1 MKVEDEEE
9 TTVISRD
16 LGSTASW
23 FGIYVGWLG
32 HNNIGDDALLDIFIS
47 ILQGK
52 SNDSVPTKHFELTP
66 KQCRKVM
73 QGGEGAPVFVS
84 MGGGSTIRDN
94 YMDSANHY
102 LASFPNAL
110 PLMFGSGWD
119 DYEVKLTVD
128 EGTRLFQ
135 DLAKNEQQHQI
146 KKILSRIVTKEHK
159 YKILHDTTFWKR
171 PWIGGIRGPI
181 TQRLIKHCLAD
192 QHNDAVVS
200 PPYIMYDP
208 GMLASLLL
216 KKTTQSFPFAEK
228 ISSVRSKQMEETEIE
243 SSSQV
248 TMRHAV
254 LNVGLSPIHPVYGGR
269 GEKASHHAVQ
279 VFGKLACAMAMDGV
293 NVIFVSAWQADL
305 EANEEAASLGRR
317 NIIKT
322 TTARKKVGTIQVL
335 SKIPTLLQLLSIIK
349 EVEVVIGMRL
359 HMSVFAFSMQIPAVI
374 VAYRLKHFDYAASVN
389 LVDNVIAMNETTNH
403 KHLYKLAK
411 QILRNPA
418 AGIANMVGHNEG
430 AKHMWDSFR
439 EDLIERSGRT
449 SIDGFGKICSGICK
463 NDNFAVVG
471 ECAGI
476 LKKKK

>member
-1 MKVEDEEE
+1 
-9 TTVISRD
+9 
-16 LGSTASW
+16 
-23 FGIYVGWLG
+23 
-32 HNNIGDDALLDIFIS
+32 
-47 ILQGK
+47 
-52 SNDSVPTKHFELTP
+52 
-66 KQCRKVM
+66 
-73 QGGEGAPVFVS
+73 
-84 MGGGSTIRDN
+84 
-94 YMDSANHY
+94 
-102 LASFPNAL
+102 
-110 PLMFGSGWD
+110 
-119 DYEVKLTVD
+119 
-128 EGTRLFQ
+128 
-135 DLAKNEQQHQI
+135 
-146 KKILSRIVTKEHK
+146 
-159 YKILHDTTFWKR
+159 
-171 PWIGGIRGPI
+171 
-181 TQRLIKHCLAD
+181 
-192 QHNDAVVS
+192 
-200 PPYIMYDP
+200 
-208 GMLASLLL
+208 
-216 KKTTQSFPFAEK
+216 
-228 ISSVRSKQMEETEIE
+228 
-243 SSSQV
+243 
-248 TMRHAV
+248 
-254 LNVGLSPIHPVYGGR
+254 VYGGR